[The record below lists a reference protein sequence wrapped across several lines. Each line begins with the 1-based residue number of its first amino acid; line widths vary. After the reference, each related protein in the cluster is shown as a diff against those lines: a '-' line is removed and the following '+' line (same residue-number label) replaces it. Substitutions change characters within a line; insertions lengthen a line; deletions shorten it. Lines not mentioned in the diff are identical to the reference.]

1 MKFFSLFRLYLWPLL
16 TISLFLCGY
25 FLSYQGVI
33 SLPRI
38 INHFQ
43 WNVLIIA
50 VAMTVFTTLIAGT
63 GFMNQLAVKLANWS
77 QGMPLKV
84 IALYAIVLF
93 VLSSFLNNLTA
104 TLVVL
109 PSLFVLLR
117 SIKLN
122 QKFITGI
129 FSLLLA
135 IGNCAGAST
144 PIGDFPAIVI
154 MGSGITTFTQYF
166 MLAMPL
172 FLTTAIVLIAMH
184 LWLAAYMLPKQD
196 QKELLQRTLGTT
208 FLAAQYRHQKVNKKN
223 LLVVVAVFVCMF
235 LAWAIVPAAIVP
247 PEMIALTGVCVAVS
261 FTFNNGA
268 QTKINQFDL
277 KPFLLI
283 GSFLL
288 VAGVINDTGLLTD
301 IANMLV
307 ENITDP
313 NQLLL
318 TVMVMTALLTGVIS
332 AGPSAAAMMPVIQS
346 LAQGPFADQ
355 ADWLAIAFAAS
366 VCAGSSL
373 FYWSATAGFMLADQ
387 VAKADLKDGY
397 TPLSWGLK
405 YYLKYGLMHFVIQ
418 LTIGIA
424 WVFIGMRFWS

>member
-1 MKFFSLFRLYLWPLL
+1 M
-16 TISLFLCGY
+16 
-25 FLSYQGVI
+25 I

-38 INHFQ
+38 VNHFQ

-50 VAMTVFTTLIAGT
+50 TAMTVFTTLIAGT
-63 GFMNQLAVKLANWS
+63 GFMNQLAVRLAQWS

-84 IALYAIVLF
+84 MGLYALVLF

-117 SIKLN
+117 SIRLN
-122 QKFITGI
+122 QKFIAGI

-154 MGSGITTFTQYF
+154 MGSGITSFKNYLT
-166 MLAMPL
+166 LAMPL
-172 FLTTAIVLIAMH
+172 FLTTAVVLIVIH
-184 LWLAAYMLPKQD
+184 LSLAAHILPKQD
-196 QKELLQRTLGTT
+196 RKELLQRTLGTT
-208 FLAAQYRHQKVNKKN
+208 FLAAQYRHQQVNTKN
-223 LLVVVAVFVCMF
+223 LIILAAIFVAMF
-235 LAWAIVPAAIVP
+235 LAWAIVPVSLVP
-247 PEMIALTGVCVAVS
+247 PEVIALTGVCIAAS
-261 FTFNNGA
+261 CTLRNGG
-268 QTKINQFDL
+268 QTEITQFDL

-288 VAGVINDTGLLTD
+288 MAGIINDTGLLTA
-301 IANMLV
+301 IANILV
-307 ENITDP
+307 ENINDP
-313 NQLLL
+313 NQLLFI
-318 TVMVMTALLTGVIS
+318 VMLMTAILTGLIS

-346 LAQGPFADQ
+346 LAQGPFASE

-387 VAKADLKDGY
+387 VSKAGLKDVQI
-397 TPLSWGLK
+397 PLTWGLGA
-405 YYLKYGLMHFVIQ
+405 YLKYGVMHFIIQ
-418 LTIGIA
+418 ISIGIA
-424 WVFIGMRFWS
+424 WVFLGMKYFP